1 MENKRSG
8 FLTTLCILTFI
19 GSGFGL
25 IGSVLS
31 IVGSSALSFL
41 TGGLLG
47 LPAELMMWLGVGNL
61 LAAALCLYGA
71 ISMWKLKMLGY
82 WLYLGGSVVS
92 LIVSVITKLQTDKFL
107 AVFSPELAG
116 ASSWGSVIFSFVI
129 IGAFVGMYS
138 VNKKHL
144 S

>member
-107 AVFSPELAG
+107 ATFSPELA
-116 ASSWGSVIFSFVI
+116 SSSGWGGVIFGVVI
-129 IGAFVGMYS
+129 IGLFVGLYTM
-138 VNKKHL
+138 NKKQL
-144 S
+144 G